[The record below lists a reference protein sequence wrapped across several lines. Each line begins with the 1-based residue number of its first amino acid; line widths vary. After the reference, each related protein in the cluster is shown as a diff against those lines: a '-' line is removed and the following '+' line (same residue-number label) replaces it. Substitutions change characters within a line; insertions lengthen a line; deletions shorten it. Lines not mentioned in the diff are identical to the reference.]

1 MVNIDDTYTI
11 FDDKLRGR
19 KPKFKL
25 EKNNKNYIYK
35 YGAVNNEIWAELIAE
50 QLGLQAGI
58 EMAHYQLATY
68 KDTIGV
74 ITNYFLKST
83 ELIISSDK
91 LKEATHV
98 ILAENNI
105 DTNLKE
111 NTILNIVQAASI
123 YDNRIDTEELTT
135 ELMKR
140 WAFYG
145 IIMESDKNATNIGFI
160 KGESGISLTPDYDN
174 SSMAGLN
181 KNIQNNI
188 DLLRRGQSIYN
199 YTDNIKNH
207 LQITEKDTGYFIEDF
222 KNFVEKYPI
231 IAKKC
236 MESFDSINVE
246 EAMEKVEII
255 NDTQIPWNIKY
266 WVNKTVNSRL
276 NDMRNI
282 YEKTKP
288 NVKVKIDSLSNNSSE

>member
-1 MVNIDDTYTI
+1 MINIDETYTI

-25 EKNNKNYIYK
+25 QKNNQMYIYK
-35 YGAVNNEIWAELIAE
+35 YGSVNNEIWAELIAE

-91 LKEATHV
+91 LKEATQL

-105 DTNLKE
+105 NTNLRE

-123 YDNRIDTEELTT
+123 YDNEIDTEELTT

-140 WAFYG
+140 WVFYG
-145 IIMESDKNATNIGFI
+145 IIMESDKNATNLGFI
-160 KGESGISLTPDYDN
+160 KGENGISLTPDYDN

-188 DLLRRGQSIYN
+188 DSLRRGQTIYH

-207 LQITEKDTGYFIEDF
+207 LQITEKDTGYFIGDF

-231 IAKKC
+231 IAQKC
-236 MESFDSINVE
+236 MESFNNINVE
-246 EAMEKVEII
+246 EAMENVEII

-266 WVNKTVNSRL
+266 WVNKAVNSRL

-288 NVKVKIDSLSNNSSE
+288 NIKIKIDPPSNNSSK